1 MEEQNVNISPR
12 EWATENSSEEVET
25 GVQTIDEEKPSSALR
40 AQWLRFL
47 RPRDPSGLKSG
58 DDPGPPPD
66 GGLKAW
72 TQVAMAHLII
82 FNTWGFVNSFG
93 VFQTYYTGALGRSSS
108 DISWIGSVQIFLL
121 YAIGTLSGHAL
132 DAGLFRPVCVAG
144 CFLHVLGIFM
154 TSISTRYWQVL
165 LAQGVCV
172 GIGNGLLFC
181 PTISLVATY
190 FSSKQ
195 ALAMGIAAAGS
206 TSGSLVYPVVV
217 QQLLPSIGFG
227 WTVRVLGFI
236 TLSTSILATAF
247 LTPRLP
253 PRASGSLVEW
263 SAFTEPSYVLYSI
276 GTFLNFMGV
285 YFAFYYVS
293 NDTLSSSRCLS

>member
-1 MEEQNVNISPR
+1 MEQIANISPLER
-12 EWATENSSEEVET
+12 ATENSNEDVET
-25 GVQTIDEEKPSSALR
+25 GVQTIAETKPSLALSAR
-40 AQWLRFL
+40 WLQFL
-47 RPRDPSGLKSG
+47 RPKAPNGLESG
-58 DDPGPPPD
+58 DDPGPPPN

-72 TQVAMAHLII
+72 TQVGMAHLII

-108 DISWIGSVQIFLL
+108 DVSWIGSVQIFLL
-121 YAIGTLSGHAL
+121 YAIGTFSGHAL

-154 TSISTRYWQVL
+154 TSVSARYWQVL

-206 TSGSLVYPVVV
+206 ASGSLVYPVVV

-227 WTVRVLGFI
+227 WTVRVLVFV

-253 PRASGSLVEW
+253 PRVSGPLVEW

-276 GTFLNFMGV
+276 GMFLNFMGI

-293 NDTLSSSRCLS
+293 NNTLSSYLHLS